1 MLERRGILTFV
12 GICFRREQWVVTFC
26 MFVSSGDIFLQ
37 CDTGLD
43 FACIMKKNTQNP
55 IRGKQDISYYM
66 KNTIVQM
73 TKHIIRVCFR
83 VEINHKIE
91 TKRSALCSRP
101 VILLQ
106 YIYAANIHTF
116 RKGPCLRKIRQ
127 CPIGAFHASSAKE
140 WNKKLSSGSLFDSEI
155 HRFQFTKLQTSA
167 VLEKLEWTW
176 LDFK

>member
-1 MLERRGILTFV
+1 MGCYLLHVCFLWRYFPPMWYGVRFCLHREREHAESHSWKVIH
-12 GICFRREQWVVTFC
+12 
-26 MFVSSGDIFLQ
+26 
-37 CDTGLD
+37 
-43 FACIMKKNTQNP
+43 
-55 IRGKQDISYYM
+55 SYYM

-127 CPIGAFHASSAKE
+127 CPIGAFHASSVKE